1 MSFASDVKAKTVIA
15 SGDAV
20 NGRTRVQGVYFTNSA
35 TASSFTLKT
44 GGSAGT
50 TILDIR
56 TPAAAG
62 AYDLIIPDD
71 GILATDGVYVTLA
84 DAEVKS
90 VTVLYVGGAPA

>member
-1 MSFASDVKAKTVIA
+1 MSFASDIKAKTVVA

-44 GGSAGT
+44 GGSSGT
-50 TILDIR
+50 TILDMK

-62 AYDLIIPDD
+62 SSDLMISDN
-71 GILATDGVYVTLA
+71 GILATDGVYVTFENS
-84 DAEVKS
+84 EVKS